1 MGRLSQE
8 WLQIYEDTYK
18 KPSSHDETQRSK
30 YIDGYVWGANLAEIL
45 IRQMIILWEQRN
57 KKIHVENDDD
67 AENLRK
73 EKLIEKA
80 KELQSQQDMTRP
92 SDAFL
97 FPADSK
103 KFIKI
108 STSTQISS

>member
-1 MGRLSQE
+1 MDTGIVDVVKFPEKYHAAINSQSQIGWRHIFMGRLSQE

-57 KKIHVENDDD
+57 KKIHGENDDD
-67 AENLRK
+67 AENLQK
-73 EKLIEKA
+73 EN
-80 KELQSQQDMTRP
+80 
-92 SDAFL
+92 
-97 FPADSK
+97 
-103 KFIKI
+103 
-108 STSTQISS
+108 